1 MPDPPGFRSH
11 LKQPLNL
18 LVAIAP
24 TSALPASYHPIL
36 DELELVLVPI
46 LVQHVWGGKVGH
58 LTTGKIRR
66 MSVPLVLISHSAR
79 RK

>member
-1 MPDPPGFRSH
+1 M
-11 LKQPLNL
+11 QQLNL

-46 LVQHVWGGKVGH
+46 LVRHV
-58 LTTGKIRR
+58 
-66 MSVPLVLISHSAR
+66 
-79 RK
+79 

>member
-1 MPDPPGFRSH
+1 MPAPPGFRSQ
-11 LKQPLNL
+11 LMQPLNL

-46 LVQHVWGGKVGH
+46 MLRYV
-58 LTTGKIRR
+58 
-66 MSVPLVLISHSAR
+66 
-79 RK
+79 